1 MQVSNVQESNPI
13 LAFNSQKQSTI
24 LVGPSPCANPH
35 FNFWTVEA
43 QK

>member
-1 MQVSNVQESNPI
+1 MQVSNEQESNPI
-13 LAFNSQKQSTI
+13 LVSNSQNQSTI

-35 FNFWTVEA
+35 FKFWTVEA